1 MSLTYNVYAASS
13 PFLHYKTLCLPISK
27 PACLHYKTL
36 CLPINKPAC
45 LLMSNYL
52 QYMHDL
58 SPFLLYK
65 YLCLP
70 ISKPAFLQMPLPL
83 MQIPLHFCTSRLCA
97 CTFLCLSTS
106 KSVIFPTSIPLHDSL
121 HICGSASTSLFLP
134 AGFSACQ
141 YICLPACACI
151 SLLACR
157 RSFLSKRLN
166 RSVYFSMYFSFSVYY
181 AQVYFVL

>member
-1 MSLTYNVYAASS
+1 
-13 PFLHYKTLCLPISK
+13 
-27 PACLHYKTL
+27 
-36 CLPINKPAC
+36 
-45 LLMSNYL
+45 MSNYL
-52 QYMHDL
+52 QYMHDP

-70 ISKPAFLQMPLPL
+70 ISKHAFLQMSLPL

-106 KSVIFPTSIPLHDSL
+106 KYVIFPTSIPLHDSL

-157 RSFLSKRLN
+157 RSFLSKRLLVGLYCFQCILVFL
-166 RSVYFSMYFSFSVYY
+166 STMHKFSFTLSSDQGMQPDISSY
-181 AQVYFVL
+181 YFVN